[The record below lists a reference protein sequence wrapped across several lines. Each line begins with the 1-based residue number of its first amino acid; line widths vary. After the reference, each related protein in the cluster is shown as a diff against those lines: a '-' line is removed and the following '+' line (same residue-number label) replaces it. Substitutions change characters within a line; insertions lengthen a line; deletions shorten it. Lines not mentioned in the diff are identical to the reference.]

1 MLQRVLSFD
10 NSIKGVVGGG
20 YTPCVGIGGGA
31 APFGDAVNKIGP
43 MVRSFLLNLKMS
55 VNLTVPAAGAA
66 GATVFLSSTRK
77 IENCLDTTTN
87 EVVYEHFLLNFRQPR
102 RTDR

>member
-1 MLQRVLSFD
+1 MLRRVLSFD

-55 VNLTVPAAGAA
+55 VNLTVTAAGAF
-66 GATVFLSSTRK
+66 GPDSYLKCRH
-77 IENCLDTTTN
+77 LD
-87 EVVYEHFLLNFRQPR
+87 ELFDQP
-102 RTDR
+102 